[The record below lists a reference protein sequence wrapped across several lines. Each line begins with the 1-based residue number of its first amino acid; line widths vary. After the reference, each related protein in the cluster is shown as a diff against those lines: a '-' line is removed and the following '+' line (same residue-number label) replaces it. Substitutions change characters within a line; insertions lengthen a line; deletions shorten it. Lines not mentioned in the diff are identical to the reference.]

1 MHGSRQMYTFCGGRR
16 SSFTCNGPA
25 KFNPTWLNGNDGV
38 TISSGRWLIIGQTGQ
53 TTCLS
58 ADDANSDASL
68 DCLPALNHPEAT
80 PQGCQVLVHSVQR
93 AILIHELVAR
103 WAQRPDRCVGGERDD
118 GGIRA
123 AISLTVSLPLA
134 KSPPCPR
141 LETKPQEDPQFEGMV
156 SALRRSSEPET
167 PPLESLS
174 SPDFQRFAIPAK
186 ITWL

>member
-25 KFNPTWLNGNDGV
+25 KFNPTWLNGNDN
-38 TISSGRWLIIGQTGQ
+38 
-53 TTCLS
+53 
-58 ADDANSDASL
+58 DANSDASL

-80 PQGCQVLVHSVQR
+80 PQSCQVLVHSVQR

-174 SPDFQRFAIPAK
+174 SPAFQRFAIPAK